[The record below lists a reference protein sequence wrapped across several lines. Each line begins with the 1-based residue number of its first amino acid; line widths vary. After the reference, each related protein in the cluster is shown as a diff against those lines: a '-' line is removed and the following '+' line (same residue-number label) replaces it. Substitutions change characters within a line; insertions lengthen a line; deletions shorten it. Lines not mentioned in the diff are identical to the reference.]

1 MSRHV
6 VVLAGGL
13 SHERDVSLR
22 SGSRLYESLRNLG
35 MEVTLR
41 DVDSDLI
48 PWLVETKPDAAII
61 ALHGGR
67 GENGAIQ
74 GILEMVG
81 IPYLGTPTKNC
92 RLAWEKNIAKNLV
105 ERSGFTTPPWMSL
118 SHNTFR
124 DLGAGA
130 LIDALVGYLGLP
142 LMVKPQHGG
151 SALGASVV
159 RSAGELPAALV
170 GAFAYGD
177 IIVVEV
183 FVDGVELAITVIEE
197 ADGARALPAVEI
209 APTSGIFDYESR
221 YTAGLT
227 TYFTPARLSDEV
239 AAAAA
244 DLAIG
249 AHRVL
254 GLRDVSRTDAIAAPD
269 GTVHFLEVNVSPGLT
284 ETSMLPMSV
293 EAAGRDLG
301 ELYATL
307 VERAIARANR

>member
-13 SHERDVSLR
+13 SHEREVSLR
-22 SGSRLYESLRNLG
+22 SGSRLHEALRHLG
-35 MEVTLR
+35 MEVTVR
-41 DVDSDLI
+41 DVDVELI
-48 PWLVETKPDAAII
+48 PWLTKTRPDAAII
-61 ALHGGR
+61 TLHGGR

-105 ERSGFTTPPWMSL
+105 ERSGFTTPPWISL
-118 SHNTFR
+118 SHSTFR
-124 DLGAGA
+124 DLGAA
-130 LIDALVGYLGLP
+130 VMIEQLVNYLGLP
-142 LMVKPQHGG
+142 LMIKPQHGG
-151 SALGASVV
+151 SALGATVV
-159 RSAGELPAALV
+159 RSAEDMPSALV
-170 GAFAYGD
+170 AAFAYGE
-177 IIVVEV
+177 IVVVET
-183 FVDGVELAITVIEE
+183 FVEGVELAITVIEE

-209 APTSGIFDYESR
+209 VPEGGFFDYESR

-227 TYFTPARLSDEV
+227 TYHTPARVTDEV

-249 AHRVL
+249 AHRAL
-254 GLRDVSRTDAIAAPD
+254 GLRDVSRTDAIASPD
-269 GTVHFLEVNVSPGLT
+269 GIVHFLEVNVSPGLT

-293 EAAGRDLG
+293 AASGRDLG
-301 ELYATL
+301 EVYEGL
-307 VERAIARANR
+307 VERAIARVP

>member
-22 SGSRLYESLRNLG
+22 SGSRLYESLRHLG
-35 MEVTLR
+35 LEVSLR

-81 IPYLGTPTKNC
+81 IPYLGTPVKNC

-105 ERSGFTTPPWMSL
+105 ERSGFTTPQWMSL

-130 LIDALVGYLGLP
+130 LIDSLVGYLGLP

-159 RSAGELPAALV
+159 RSAEELPSALV

-177 IIVVEV
+177 IVVVEV
-183 FVDGVELAITVIEE
+183 FVEGVELAITVIEE

-254 GLRDVSRTDAIAAPD
+254 GLRDVSRTDAIAADD

-301 ELYATL
+301 ELYADL
-307 VERAIARANR
+307 VERAIARAGR

>member
-22 SGSRLYESLRNLG
+22 SGSRLYESLRHLG

-74 GILEMVG
+74 GVLEMVG
-81 IPYLGTPTKNC
+81 IPYLGTPSKNC

-105 ERSGFTTPPWMSL
+105 ERNGFTTPPWMSL

-130 LIDALVGYLGLP
+130 LIDSLVGYLGLP

-159 RSAGELPAALV
+159 RSAEELPAALV

-177 IIVVEV
+177 LVVVEV

-307 VERAIARANR
+307 VERAIARADR

>member
-1 MSRHV
+1 
-6 VVLAGGL
+6 
-13 SHERDVSLR
+13 LR
-22 SGSRLYESLRNLG
+22 SGSRLHEALRQFG
-35 MEVTLR
+35 MDVTMR
-41 DVDSDLI
+41 DADADLI
-48 PWLVETKPDAAII
+48 PWLSETKPDAAII

-67 GENGAIQ
+67 GENGAMQ

-81 IPYLGTPTKNC
+81 VPYLGTPAKNC

-105 ERSGFTTPPWMSL
+105 ERTGFSTPPWMSL
-118 SHNTFR
+118 AHSTFR

-151 SALGASVV
+151 SALGAGVV
-159 RSAGELPAALV
+159 RAGEGLPAALV
-170 GAFAYGD
+170 GAFAYGE
-177 IIVVEV
+177 IVIVER
-183 FVDGVELAITVIEE
+183 FVEGVELAVTVLEE
-197 ADGARALPAVEI
+197 GDGARALPAVEI
-209 APTSGIFDYESR
+209 APSSGFFDYESR

-249 AHRVL
+249 AHRAL
-254 GLRDVSRTDAIAAPD
+254 GLRDLSRTDAIASAD
-269 GTVHFLEVNVSPGLT
+269 GTVQFLEVNVSPGLT

-293 EAAGRDLG
+293 AASGRELG
-301 ELYATL
+301 AVYADL
-307 VERAIARANR
+307 VERAIARAD

>member
-13 SHERDVSLR
+13 SHEREVSLR
-22 SGSRLYESLRNLG
+22 SGSRLHEALRHLG
-35 MEVTLR
+35 MDVTVR
-41 DVDSDLI
+41 DVDVDLI
-48 PWLVETKPDAAII
+48 PWLSKTKPDAAII
-61 ALHGGR
+61 TLHGGR

-81 IPYLGTPTKNC
+81 VPYLGTPTKNC

-105 ERSGFTTPPWMSL
+105 ERSGYTTPPWISV
-118 SHNTFR
+118 SHSTFR
-124 DLGAGA
+124 DLGAA
-130 LIDALVGYLGLP
+130 VMIDQLVNYLGLP

-151 SALGASVV
+151 SALGAAVV
-159 RSAGELPAALV
+159 RSAEDLPSALV

-177 IIVVEV
+177 IVVVET
-183 FVDGVELAITVIEE
+183 FVDGIELAITVIEE

-209 APTSGIFDYESR
+209 APESGFFDYESR

-227 TYFTPARLSDEV
+227 TYFTPARLTDEV

-254 GLRDVSRTDAIAAPD
+254 GLRDVSRTDAIASAD

-293 EAAGRDLG
+293 AASGRDLG
-301 ELYATL
+301 EVYADL
-307 VERAIARANR
+307 VERAIARVS